1 MSNSN
6 ESALRA
12 AVDGFNDPDGHERWL
27 DLYSPYVVLHG
38 YPRGLE
44 GHDGARRF
52 YEQLWA
58 AFPDA
63 RLALEDLVEAGDRI
77 AIRYR
82 LSGVHESDFYG
93 ARGTGASTEIEGMA
107 WIRFADG
114 HAVEVWQTSGTL
126 DTVVRLSARA
136 SRAPRRSASAE
147 AAALKLEE
155 RERPVVR
162 GRGSRP

>member
-1 MSNSN
+1 LSNSN

-12 AVDGFNDPDGHERWL
+12 AIEGFNDPTGHERWL

-52 YEQLWA
+52 YEQLWT

-63 RLALEDLVEAGDRI
+63 RLSVEDLVEAGDRI

-93 ARGTGASTEIEGMA
+93 ARGTGATTEIDGMA

-114 HAVEVWQTSGTL
+114 HAAEVWQTSGTL
-126 DTVVRLSARA
+126 DMVVRLSARA
-136 SRAPRRSASAE
+136 SRTPRRSASAE

-155 RERPVVR
+155 R
-162 GRGSRP
+162 GDL

>member
-1 MSNSN
+1 LSNSN

-12 AVDGFNDPDGHERWL
+12 AVEGFNDPDERERWL

-52 YEQLWA
+52 YEQLWT

-63 RLALEDLVEAGDRI
+63 RLTLEDVIEAGDRI

-82 LSGVHESDFYG
+82 LSGIDESASYG
-93 ARGTGASTEIEGMA
+93 AGASGNVTEIEGMA

-114 HAVEVWQTSGTL
+114 QAVEVWQTSGTL
-126 DTVVRLSARA
+126 DTLVRLSARA
-136 SRAPRRSASAE
+136 SSAPRRSASAE

-155 RERPVVR
+155 R
-162 GRGSRP
+162 GDL

>member
-1 MSNSN
+1 LSNSN

-12 AVDGFNDPDGHERWL
+12 AVEGFNDPDERERWL

-63 RLALEDLVEAGDRI
+63 RLTLEDLIESGDRI

-82 LSGVHESDFYG
+82 LSGIAEPESYG
-93 ARGTGASTEIEGMA
+93 SAPGGSVNGIEGMA
-107 WIRFADG
+107 WIRFVDG
-114 HAVEVWQTSGTL
+114 QAVEVWQTSGTL
-126 DTVVRLSARA
+126 EMLVRLSARA
-136 SRAPRRSASAE
+136 SGAPRRSASAE
-147 AAALKLEE
+147 AAALKLQE
-155 RERPVVR
+155 R
-162 GRGSRP
+162 GDL

>member
-1 MSNSN
+1 LSDAN

-12 AVDGFNDPDGHERWL
+12 AVEGFNDPTGRERWL

-44 GHDGARRF
+44 GHDGARKF
-52 YEQLWA
+52 YEQLWS

-63 RLALEDLVEAGDRI
+63 RLTLEDVLETDDRV
-77 AIRYR
+77 AIRYH

-93 ARGTGASTEIEGMA
+93 AAGTGASTEIEGMA

-114 HAVEVWQTSGTL
+114 HIAEIWQTSGTL
-126 DTVVRLSARA
+126 DTLVRLSAHA
-136 SRAPRRSASAE
+136 SEAPRRSASAE

-155 RERPVVR
+155 REEL
-162 GRGSRP
+162 

>member
-1 MSNSN
+1 LSNSN

-12 AVDGFNDPDGHERWL
+12 AVDGFNDPQGHERWL

-52 YEQLWA
+52 YEQLWS

-63 RLALEDLVEAGDRI
+63 RLSLEDVLEADERV

-93 ARGTGASTEIEGMA
+93 SQATGTSTEIEGMA

-114 HAVEVWQTSGTL
+114 HAAKVWQTSGTL
-126 DTVVRLSARA
+126 DMVVRLSARA
-136 SRAPRRSASAE
+136 SETPRRSASAE

-155 RERPVVR
+155 RGEL
-162 GRGSRP
+162 